1 MKILVI
7 EDDELNA
14 YKLTTILTEQ
24 NYAVEV
30 ANDGDTGWDLVEAY
44 DYDLILLDIILPKL
58 DGISLCK
65 KIRLSGRQVPIL
77 LLTGCDS
84 SHDKAI
90 GLDAGADDYVVK
102 PFEPEELV
110 ARVRALLRRG
120 SITSQPI
127 LEWGNLKLDPSSCEV
142 TYYQNP
148 LSLTPKEYA
157 LLELLMR
164 NHRRVFSCGMIL
176 EHLWSYEDTPGE
188 EAVRTHIKGLR
199 MKLKSVGAPHDFI
212 ETVYG
217 IGYRLKPQEE
227 EREQVESSKSRG
239 SKELEDKNHNLTS
252 QQKFQQ
258 TLTAIEE
265 IWHRFKNRVE
275 EQVTIIEK
283 AVQQISH
290 SEIDPEL
297 RCSAIAQA
305 HTLAGSLGTFGL
317 TNASEIARKIEKLL
331 KSVQTLNATEI
342 TNLQNWVKLLRQ
354 EIENKKHQKLSLVN
368 KNPQNSLIIKE
379 EITKAKILVVD
390 DDPEILALLETIL
403 TPWGMEII
411 SLHDPLEFL
420 STWETINPDML
431 ILDIEMPGKSGI
443 ELCQIIR
450 HHPQG
455 IQLPI
460 LFLTVHNDA
469 EIVNQVFSV
478 GADDFVSKPI
488 IGSELVNRIINR
500 LERVNLLQKKA
511 ENHNSQISKQQQE
524 YQFIQ
529 ESYHDLVKVYP
540 EAIIIVSQD
549 QFVFVNSAGL
559 QLFGVKS
566 KAELL
571 GKKFIDFVHPD
582 SQAGII
588 KKLQKLGVDQL
599 SIPLH
604 EVKLLRIDHQEI
616 DVEIVAAA
624 FTYKGQPAAQIVAR
638 DITQRKQTEL
648 ALQKAKDELELR
660 VAERTAEL
668 ITVNHQLQ
676 SQLDERRRAQ
686 EALRI
691 SQTRFEG
698 ILSIAD
704 DAIISIDSSQQIT
717 LFNQGAEKIFGYSA
731 QEVLGAKLDLLL
743 PIRYAEK
750 HHHHVNDFGTHSS
763 QARRMGER
771 REIFGLRKDGTEF
784 PAEASISKLDVGED
798 CVYTVILRDIT
809 ERKQVEKMKDEFVSI
824 VSHELRTPLTS
835 IHGSLGMLASGLL
848 PTDSEQ
854 GKRLLQIATDSTE
867 RLVRLINDILDIERI
882 ESGKV
887 KMERENC
894 NLQDLIQSAVNIMQP
909 LANKAEV
916 KLSISSLPVK
926 LWVDPDRI
934 IQTLTNLLSNA
945 IKFSTSGATVFLMTE
960 LQENQVLV
968 TVKDTGRGVPDD
980 KLDSI
985 FERFQQVDSSDSRNH
1000 DGTGLGLAICRS
1012 IVQQHNGEIWVE
1024 SVLDQGSNFYF
1035 TLPIWS
1041 VTQNTESEISSLEEK
1056 AIINQY
1062 SPLVLVCD
1070 DDPTML
1076 TELRKILEK
1085 GGYRVITVDRGEEA
1099 INQAVSQHP
1108 DVILLDLLMPDM
1120 NGWETMA
1127 LLKECSDTKNIPI
1140 VICSV
1145 YKASKNNPS
1154 NADFADWLSKPVQEN
1169 SLLNS
1174 LKKVVSEPYRKGR
1187 ILIVE
1192 DDHDLADLLVTLFA
1206 RHDIETFIARTGS
1219 EAIHLSQKVNPDLL
1233 VLDLILPESDG
1244 FTVVDWLKKHNQLCS
1259 IPVVVYSAKDLDDSE
1274 RRRLK
1279 LGHTEFLT
1287 KGRVT
1292 THEFEQRVID
1302 LLQRI
1307 THNH

>member
-14 YKLTTILTEQ
+14 YALTAVLTDQ

-30 ANDGDTGWDLVEAY
+30 ATDGDAAWDLVETY
-44 DYDLILLDIILPKL
+44 DYDLILLDVILPKL
-58 DGISLCK
+58 DGISLCR
-65 KIRLSGRQVPIL
+65 KIRYSGRQVPIL

-102 PFEPEELV
+102 PFDQEELV

-120 SITSQPI
+120 SITSKPV
-127 LEWGNLKLDPSSCEV
+127 LEWGNLRLDPSSCEV
-142 TYYQNP
+142 TYHQNL

-164 NHRRVFSCGMIL
+164 NNRRVFSCGMIL

-199 MKLKSVGAPHDFI
+199 MKLKSVGAPHDLV

-217 IGYRLKPQEE
+217 IGYRLKAQEE
-227 EREQVESSKSRG
+227 GEQNAG
-239 SKELEDKNHNLTS
+239 SKEQDTNSKS
-252 QQKFQQ
+252 QQ
-258 TLTAIEE
+258 TLTAIGE
-265 IWHRFKNRVE
+265 IWQRFRGRIE
-275 EQVTIIEK
+275 EQVSIIEQ
-283 AVQQISH
+283 ATQQVLNPVLN
-290 SEIDPEL
+290 PEL
-297 RCSAIAQA
+297 LSQAAKEA

-317 TNASEIARKIEKLL
+317 ASGSELAKKIENLW
-331 KSVQTLNATEI
+331 KSPKNLTATDI
-342 TNLQNWVKLLRQ
+342 NNLQNWVKLLRQ
-354 EIENKKHQKLSLVN
+354 EIDSKNQKNPHPTINSYQQSLVV
-368 KNPQNSLIIKE
+368 E
-379 EITKAKILVVD
+379 EELDQTTTKAKILVVD
-390 DDPEILALLETIL
+390 DDPQILALLQTFL
-403 TPWGMEII
+403 TPWGLEII
-411 SLHDPLEFL
+411 PLNDPLQF
-420 STWETINPDML
+420 WETWQKVKPDML
-431 ILDIEMPGKSGI
+431 ILDVEMPGKNGI
-443 ELCQIIR
+443 ELCQLIR
-450 HHPQG
+450 NDPQG
-455 IQLPI
+455 SELPI

-469 EIVNQVFSV
+469 EIVNQVFSA

-500 LERVNLLQKKA
+500 LERVKLLRRMAQTRNQQIHEL
-511 ENHNSQISKQQQE
+511 ENQTR
-524 YQFIQ
+524 FIQ
-529 ESYHDLVKVYP
+529 ESYHNLVEVYP
-540 EAIIIVSQD
+540 DAIFIISD
-549 QFVFVNSAGL
+549 NNFVFVNSAAVT
-559 QLFGVKS
+559 LFGVTS
-566 KAELL
+566 IAELL
-571 GKKFIDFVHPD
+571 GKPFLDFVHPNY
-582 SQAGII
+582 QAGIREN
-588 KKLQKLGVDQL
+588 LQYLKINKQ

-604 EVKLLRIDHQEI
+604 EVKFLRVDGSAIDI
-616 DVEIVAAA
+616 EIVAADII
-624 FTYKGQPAAQIVAR
+624 YQGQPASQIVAR

-648 ALQKAKDELELR
+648 ALNIAKDELELR
-660 VAERTAEL
+660 VVERTAEL

-676 SQLDERRRAQ
+676 SQLDERRRTQ

-704 DAIISIDSSQQIT
+704 DAIISIDGSQIIT

-731 QEVLGAKLDLLL
+731 QEVLGEKLDLLL
-743 PIRYAEK
+743 PMRFAEQ
-750 HHHHVNDFGTHSS
+750 HRHHVSDFGKTSS
-763 QARRMGER
+763 PARRMGER
-771 REIFGLRKDGTEF
+771 REIYGRRKDGTEF
-784 PAEASISKLDVGED
+784 PSEASISKLDVGEE

-809 ERKQVEKMKDEFVSI
+809 ERKQVEKMKDEFVSV

-848 PTDSEQ
+848 PTNSEQ

-882 ESGKV
+882 ESGQV

-894 NLQDLIQSAVNIMQP
+894 NLEDLIKSAVNIMQP
-909 LANKAEV
+909 LSNKAGV
-916 KLSISSLPVK
+916 NLSISNLSVQ
-926 LWVDPDRI
+926 LWADPDRI

-945 IKFSTSGATVFLMTE
+945 IKFSASGSTVSLMTE
-960 LQENQVLV
+960 LKENEVLV
-968 TVKDTGRGVPDD
+968 IVKDTGRGIPAD

-1000 DGTGLGLAICRS
+1000 EGTGLGLAISKS
-1012 IVQQHNGEIWVE
+1012 IVQQHGGEIWVE
-1024 SVLDQGSNFYF
+1024 SELNTGSNFYF
-1035 TLPIWS
+1035 TLPICEIFH
-1041 VTQNTESEISSLEEK
+1041 NAESENSADEEMLI
-1056 AIINQY
+1056 ANQY

-1070 DDPTML
+1070 DDVVIRN
-1076 TELRKILEK
+1076 ELQKLLEQ

-1099 INQAVSQHP
+1099 IAQAVSQHP
-1108 DVILLDLLMPDM
+1108 DVILLDLLMPGM

-1127 LLKECSDTKNIPI
+1127 LLKESSDTQDIPI

-1145 YKASKNNPS
+1145 YKPSQSNPS
-1154 NADFADWLSKPVQEN
+1154 NADFVDWLSKPVEEN

-1174 LKKVVSEPYRKGR
+1174 LRKVISEPSRKAR

-1192 DDHDLADLLVTLFA
+1192 DDNDLADLLATLFE
-1206 RHDIETFIARTGS
+1206 RHDIETFIAKTGR
-1219 EAIHLSQKVNPDLL
+1219 EAIHLSQKINPDLL
-1233 VLDLILPESDG
+1233 ILDLILPESDG
-1244 FTVVDWLKKHNQLCS
+1244 FTVVDWLKQHNHLFS

-1274 RRRLK
+1274 RHRLK

-1292 THEFEQRVID
+1292 TQEFEQRVMD
-1302 LLQRI
+1302 LLQRM
-1307 THNH
+1307 TQNH